1 MMRKREN
8 NNTAEMKTHTFINNI
23 YTTRLRHIQKFGIY
37 SWVYCV
43 HTAGY
48 WYRLTELYYIDNGRK
63 RPNKQQ
69 FRTHP
74 NWLCAREKKR
84 IFGFFGVRYTH
95 HMNNYIYFLWVHAI
109 RSAATAAVYC
119 ALTLMHVSVSL
130 SNARNTHIKRRLN
143 DNNETA
149 MMMMTMSVFTGS
161 HSLARALTHTHRT
174 EWSFGIEGRP
184 IQTNRTQ
191 HTPLTENLEKE
202 WSLFRSH
209 HIEKC
214 TCAIGLIGET
224 VYLGPR
230 KYRTAWRKKANRNW
244 LTERERDQHP
254 YSSMHG

>member
-1 MMRKREN
+1 
-8 NNTAEMKTHTFINNI
+8 
-23 YTTRLRHIQKFGIY
+23 
-37 SWVYCV
+37 
-43 HTAGY
+43 
-48 WYRLTELYYIDNGRK
+48 
-63 RPNKQQ
+63 
-69 FRTHP
+69 
-74 NWLCAREKKR
+74 
-84 IFGFFGVRYTH
+84 
-95 HMNNYIYFLWVHAI
+95 MNNYIYFLWVHAI